1 MEDKDKDDL
10 NIKASAFVHENTGKL
25 KDFYRIGKLIGSG
38 AFGDVRIWLHK
49 ESNSQRAVKILYKA
63 NMSEEDEKML
73 INEINILRDLDHP
86 NIVKMYE
93 FFQDEKRYY
102 IITEICKGGELFD
115 EIIDKGH
122 FSEKDA
128 AVIVRQLLSWLNYCH
143 GKDIVHRDIKPENIL
158 LESNKDFNQIKI
170 IDFGI
175 SVVREKGS
183 FITESIGTPYYI
195 APEVWKKKYTEK
207 CDVWSWGV
215 ILYILLSGTPP
226 FNAATDAEMK

>member
-1 MEDKDKDDL
+1 M
-10 NIKASAFVHENTGKL
+10 KASSFVFENKGKL

-38 AFGDVRIWLHK
+38 AFGDVRICLHK

-63 NMSEEDEKML
+63 NMTEDDERML
-73 INEINILRDLDHP
+73 LNEINILRDLDHP

-122 FSEKDA
+122 FTEKDA
-128 AVIVRQLLSWLNYCH
+128 AIILRQLLSCINYCH
-143 GKDIVHRDIKPENIL
+143 GRSIVHRDIKPENIL
-158 LESNKDFNQIKI
+158 LESNKDFNNVKI

-175 SVVREKGS
+175 SVIKEPEV
-183 FITESIGTPYYI
+183 FIEESIGTPYYI
-195 APEVWKKKYTEK
+195 APEVWKKKYDEK
-207 CDVWSWGV
+207 
-215 ILYILLSGTPP
+215 
-226 FNAATDAEMK
+226 